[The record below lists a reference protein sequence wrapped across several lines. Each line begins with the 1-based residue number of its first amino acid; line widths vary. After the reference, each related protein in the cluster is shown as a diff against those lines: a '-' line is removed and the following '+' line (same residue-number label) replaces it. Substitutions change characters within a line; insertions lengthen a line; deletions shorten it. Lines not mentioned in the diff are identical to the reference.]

1 MNFGLT
7 DEQQL
12 LRVEVRKF
20 LDQNCPMEEVRKIA
34 DTPEGFSRSMWE
46 RMGELGW
53 IGLAFPEAQGGLGL
67 SWLDLAVVL
76 EETGRSLFPSPLV
89 ATLLA
94 AKAIETAGSEAQR
107 ERWLPGLADGSLI
120 GSFAFLEQGDS
131 LSPSGIALAARPD
144 GDAVVLRG
152 EKLFVLDAG
161 VADLF
166 AVAFRSGPRPE
177 DLSLAVV
184 ERGAAGLRV
193 DDLQTMD
200 PTRREGRV
208 TFDDVA
214 VPAEAQLGP
223 PGAAWPSLAHLLDCG
238 AVAVTAEMIGA
249 ASAALELTVR
259 YAKQRTQFDSPI
271 GRFQGVKHPLAEMYV
286 DIESFRSLLYY
297 AAWTLDERP
306 EEAPLAVS
314 RAKAYASDAFPRIG
328 IDVVG
333 LHGAMGFTWEHDAH
347 LFLKRA
353 KWSRPAFG
361 DAAYHGER
369 IATLGGL

>member
-1 MNFGLT
+1 MNFGLS

-12 LRVEVRKF
+12 LRAEVRKF
-20 LDQNCPMEEVRKIA
+20 LDQNCPMEEVRKLA
-34 DTPEGFSRSMWE
+34 DSPEGFSRSMWE

-76 EETGRSLFPSPLV
+76 EETGRSLFPSPFV

-94 AKAIETAGSEAQR
+94 AKAIEKDGSEAQR

-120 GSFAFLEQGDS
+120 GSFAFLERGDS
-131 LSPSGIALAARPD
+131 LSPSGIGLAARPD

-177 DLSLAVV
+177 DVSLAVV
-184 ERGAAGLRV
+184 PRGASGLRV
-193 DDLQTMD
+193 DRLETMD
-200 PTRREGRV
+200 PTRRQGRV
-208 TFDDVA
+208 IFDDVT
-214 VPAEAQLGP
+214 VPAEALLGR
-223 PGAAWPSLAHLLDCG
+223 PGAAWPTLSHLLDCG

-259 YAKQRTQFDSPI
+259 YAQQRTQFGAPI

-286 DIESFRSLLYY
+286 NVESFRSLLYY

-306 EEAPLAVS
+306 DEAPLAVS

-328 IDVVG
+328 IDAVG
-333 LHGAMGFTWEHDAH
+333 LHGAIGYTWEYDVQ